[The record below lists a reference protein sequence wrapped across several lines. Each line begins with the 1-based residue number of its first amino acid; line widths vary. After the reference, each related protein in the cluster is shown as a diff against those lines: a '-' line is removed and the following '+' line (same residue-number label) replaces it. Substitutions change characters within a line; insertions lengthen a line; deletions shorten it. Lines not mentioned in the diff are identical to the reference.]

1 MPWRFGAL
9 RATPQQFV
17 DAFDTSRAR
26 PGGGLGVDQ
35 TGVSTMGLF
44 DIFSKKS
51 EPARVSPRELARL
64 ERLVGNKLSQNIDR
78 QEAIDT
84 LCKMGTSQ
92 SAAVL
97 LKRFDWTLDPSI
109 TDQEEKETCLEGI
122 VRAGDGAIEPVRAYC
137 KKAESLMWPIRVLKS
152 VVPAESLTEELL
164 VLLDQFDTEYVRNVQ
179 PKVQLITE
187 LGEHKSADVRV
198 ALEAFLQD
206 ASEPVRFATVM
217 SLFAIG
223 DSGAVPALTGTLQA
237 EESLRIKN
245 RIAQGLADAGWDLP
259 EELADAAGKAL
270 PPGFRVQGGKV
281 RGELPTR

>member
-1 MPWRFGAL
+1 
-9 RATPQQFV
+9 
-17 DAFDTSRAR
+17 
-26 PGGGLGVDQ
+26 
-35 TGVSTMGLF
+35 MGLF
-44 DIFSKKS
+44 DLFSKKKTES
-51 EPARVSPRELARL
+51 GRTSPRELGRL

-78 QEAIDT
+78 QEAIEV
-84 LCKMGTSQ
+84 LSKMGTAE
-92 SAAVL
+92 SAGVL
-97 LKRFDWTLDPSI
+97 LKRFNWTLDPSI
-109 TDQEEKETCLEGI
+109 TDQDEKESCLEGI
-122 VRAGDGAIEPVRAYC
+122 VRAGEAAVQPVRAYC

-187 LGEHKSADVRV
+187 LAEHKSSEVRV

-206 ASEPVRFATVM
+206 ASEPVRFATAM

-223 DSGAVPALTGTLQA
+223 QADATPALLAILPG

-259 EELADAAGKAL
+259 PELQDATAHAL
-270 PPGFRVQGGKV
+270 PPGFRVQGSRV
-281 RGELPTR
+281 RGEVPTR